1 MRTIYTSRHLKSF
14 PITLVVFSAILFVGC
29 SGYQSVSYYQDG
41 IYDAAVEPQVTYQPA
56 QAPTNPSGTY
66 YKNYFSEKAAQGVQ
80 DDYIFTDAEEYQDAT
95 PDQASDGNYQSH
107 GSWDDQADRIN
118 VNIIYNRPSNWS
130 FGWYDAPFNYGRSS
144 FWGYNYHPWY
154 FTNYHYHN
162 AYYNPYYNPYRN
174 RWGYNNWYNRPYY
187 GGDYYGGSSYYRSPV
202 RYSRLRGPRSVNQQQ
217 FSGSRTLRG
226 SDSFRTLNKRSIT
239 TRRSQTTTQ
248 PNTQTQR
255 NATTQRSTTTTKQTS
270 TAPSRTTARKQR
282 ENTTE
287 RAPRTYSN
295 ESSSSDNTSRSRPSS
310 SNNNSYRRS
319 SSSSRSSGT
328 SSSRRSSSSS
338 SSRRR

>member
-41 IYDAAVEPQVTYQPA
+41 IYDGTVEPQATYQQA
-56 QAPTNPSGTY
+56 QAPSNPSGTY

-80 DDYIFTDAEEYQDAT
+80 DDYIFTDAEEYQDAN

-154 FTNYHYHN
+154 FNNFH
-162 AYYNPYYNPYRN
+162 NPYYNPYYYNPHRFG
-174 RWGYNNWYNRPYY
+174 WGYNNWFNRPYY
-187 GGDYYGGSSYYRSPV
+187 RERYYGPSYYRNPV
-202 RYSRLRGPRSVNQQQ
+202 RYSRLRGPRAVNQNRI
-217 FSGSRTLRG
+217 SSSRDLRG
-226 SDSFRTLNKRSIT
+226 SDTFRTLNRRSTT
-239 TRRSQTTTQ
+239 TRNSQTTTE
-248 PNTQTQR
+248 PNARTQR
-255 NATTQRSTTTTKQTS
+255 TTTTRQTS
-270 TAPSRTTARKQR
+270 TAPSRTTARKQQ
-282 ENTTE
+282 EDTTT
-287 RAPRTYSN
+287 RTPRTYSN
-295 ESSSSDNTSRSRPSS
+295 ESSSNNNTSYRRPSS
-310 SNNNSYRRS
+310 SSSNSSYRRS
-319 SSSSRSSGT
+319 SSSSRSSGS